1 MLLGDPSGHLP
12 FSDDHNKKY
21 SNEVSVRAVALL
33 TALTLLEP
41 DSAIP
46 EDVRSRGLPY
56 PAQLRTKR

>member
-12 FSDDHNKKY
+12 FSGDPNKKY

>member
-12 FSDDHNKKY
+12 FSGVHKEKY
-21 SNEVSVRAVALL
+21 SNEVSLRAVTLL
-33 TALTLLEP
+33 TALSLLES
-41 DSAIP
+41 DSATP